1 MFNQLPRSDLR
12 AVHVAVLVDR
22 ESLRCTGRLEI
33 EDIGDEIQHFA
44 VGIPADPNAALP
56 SRMHC
61 IGEPIGLRVGYVD
74 HPIPDGD
81 AAGAAELLL
90 CFYEPTVLIEDL
102 DAHVAAIGD
111 PQPPLLI
118 HRDVMWRPEF
128 RGA

>member
-56 SRMHC
+56 SRMAMPL
-61 IGEPIGLRVGYVD
+61 GRLN
-74 HPIPDGD
+74 
-81 AAGAAELLL
+81 
-90 CFYEPTVLIEDL
+90 CF
-102 DAHVAAIGD
+102 HSF
-111 PQPPLLI
+111 
-118 HRDVMWRPEF
+118 MNRPS
-128 RGA
+128 